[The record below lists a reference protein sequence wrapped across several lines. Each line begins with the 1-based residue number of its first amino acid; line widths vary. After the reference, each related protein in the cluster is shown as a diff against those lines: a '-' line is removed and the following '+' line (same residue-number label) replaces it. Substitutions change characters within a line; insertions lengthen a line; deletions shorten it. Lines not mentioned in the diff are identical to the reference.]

1 MLNPI
6 TKLVFDNIF
15 FLIKWQVT
23 HVPKESWT
31 NSWELKIQACCVNLS
46 ITWYLLNDIPIE
58 HFTLKYATTN
68 YSDTALLKKVSTTK
82 MEEIL
87 GALIKALQIHK
98 SFKNCDK
105 PHIEKISHPKDR
117 VSFIRRVQQL
127 PKVEHP
133 GAHLRT

>member
-1 MLNPI
+1 M
-6 TKLVFDNIF
+6 
-15 FLIKWQVT
+15 
-23 HVPKESWT
+23 
-31 NSWELKIQACCVNLS
+31 
-46 ITWYLLNDIPIE
+46 
-58 HFTLKYATTN
+58 KYATTN